1 MVIEK
6 CGGIKE
12 TIIAKFI
19 LKISQNLSGTKLATF
34 LKEHALFFCKGK
46 REGFLDK

>member
-6 CGGIKE
+6 WGGIKA

-19 LKISQNLSGTKLATF
+19 LKILENLSRVKLATF
-34 LKEHALFFCKGK
+34 LKVHVLFLQG
-46 REGFLDK
+46 